1 MHQGDVTCLIF
12 FFFSL
17 SAVPPWSLNRE
28 FFCLWMFSLLFLQTR
43 KVHSFPVT
51 FFFFKAVL
59 AARACTRWRGMPG
72 GESQWQGG
80 WALSSLDLGVYSL

>member
-51 FFFFKAVL
+51 FFFFLKQFWQQGHVQ
-59 AARACTRWRGMPG
+59 G
-72 GESQWQGG
+72 GEEC
-80 WALSSLDLGVYSL
+80 LGVKASGKEAGL